1 MIWLL
6 TVMVLVF
13 IGAIGVMGNDDW
25 LPYLLWTML
34 CVGHTDDVRHNT
46 PLGSDLANKTRV
58 IMKKSIQS
66 TLTRRA
72 RKEADGILSRVCS
85 SFIFIAFERSN
96 HA

>member
-46 PLGSDLANKTRV
+46 PNLAVDQTV
-58 IMKKSIQS
+58 GYI
-66 TLTRRA
+66 LTHW
-72 RKEADGILSRVCS
+72 
-85 SFIFIAFERSN
+85 F
-96 HA
+96 